1 MLTVAQAAKIKNVSP
16 RTIRKAI
23 ERGEIVAERMG
34 ARILMVSEKSLD
46 RWEPMLQRRNNRKT
60 NDLRKPKKSSRKS

>member
-1 MLTVAQAAKIKNVSP
+1 MISVTDAAKIKRCAP

-34 ARILMVSEKSLD
+34 ARLLMVSEKSLD
-46 RWEPMLQRRNNRKT
+46 KWTPMIQRRNNRKT

>member
-1 MLTVAQAAKIKNVSP
+1 MISVAEAAKRKNVSP

-34 ARILMVSEKSLD
+34 ARLLMVSEKSLD
-46 RWEPMLQRRNNRKT
+46 KWTPMIQRRNNRKT

>member
-1 MLTVAQAAKIKNVSP
+1 MISVTEAAKIKRCAP

-34 ARILMVSEKSLD
+34 ARTLMISEKSLD
-46 RWEPMLQRRNNRKT
+46 RWEPMIQRRNGRSNH
-60 NDLRKPKKSSRKS
+60 DLRKPKKSARKS

>member
-1 MLTVAQAAKIKNVSP
+1 MLTVSESAKRKNVSP

-34 ARILMVSEKSLD
+34 ARLLMVSEKSLD
-46 RWEPMLQRRNNRKT
+46 RWEPMIQRRNGRAKAAGRKGT
-60 NDLRKPKKSSRKS
+60 KCATPS